1 MDQRPGPNIA
11 RAAPAVA
18 NISQS
23 GLSPDSV
30 SIFQISVR
38 ATETPAMGVHKPTIK
53 SIPSVTKN
61 MAGIV
66 TFIGGGSL
74 HKVKPAPAAN
84 AEPATTRI
92 RSNPVPGQ
100 PPANVEYRRLKEPP
114 FRTTL
119 LSSAVLKP
127 KGNPK
132 ES

>member
-1 MDQRPGPNIA
+1 MDQSPGPNIA
-11 RAAPAVA
+11 RATPVVA

-23 GLSPDSV
+23 GLLPGSM
-30 SIFQISVR
+30 SIFQTSVR
-38 ATETPAMGVHKPTIK
+38 AAETPAMGVHKPAINR
-53 SIPSVTKN
+53 IPAPIKN

-74 HKVKPAPAAN
+74 NSVKLAPAAN

-100 PPANVEYRRLKEPP
+100 PPANVEYRRRKDAPST
-114 FRTTL
+114 TTL

-127 KGNPK
+127 HGNPK